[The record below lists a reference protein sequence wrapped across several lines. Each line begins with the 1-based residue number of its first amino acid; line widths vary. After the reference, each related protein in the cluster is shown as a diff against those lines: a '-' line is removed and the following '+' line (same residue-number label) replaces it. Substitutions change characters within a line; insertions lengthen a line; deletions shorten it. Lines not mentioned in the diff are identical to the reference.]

1 MSYKIERG
9 KRSVH
14 IMAQKV
20 DLRNFVEDEYCQDV
34 KEVATK
40 VGVTVVCDDEDE
52 VEEEGL
58 HVQNFDGCDNMKET
72 ASKFGVSVVCDDED

>member
-1 MSYKIERG
+1 
-9 KRSVH
+9 
-14 IMAQKV
+14 MAQKV

-40 VGVTVVCDDEDE
+40 VGVTVVCDVEDE